1 MSDKSNNN
9 GRAFEFITLNVLN
22 EEINKI
28 RKAKILHNSSYE
40 AAQSAWNQIPE
51 QLQNN
56 LRLSAI
62 AAVYTIFDM
71 EPLILDID
79 DNIVELNIQVDDEGK
94 KGDVRDILISRNN
107 IQWVIGLSLKHNH
120 FAVKHSRLSYK
131 LDFGKEWFGVPCT
144 KGYWES
150 VTPVFNNL
158 KKLKAEK
165 IQFDE
170 LPEKEKIVYLPLLN
184 AFMNEIKTQT
194 AIDNTIPKKMITY
207 LLGKFDFYKIISID
221 HKQLAQIEGFNIYGT
236 LNKPSKTTKP
246 KIIVP
251 IIDLPTRIVSFDYKP
266 KSSTTVELYM
276 DNGWQFSFRI
286 HNAEKIACPTL
297 KFDIQI
303 IGMPATIVNITSKW
317 KNI

>member
-9 GRAFEFITLNVLN
+9 GRAFEFITLNILN

-120 FAVKHSRLSYK
+120 FAV
-131 LDFGKEWFGVPCT
+131 
-144 KGYWES
+144 
-150 VTPVFNNL
+150 N
-158 KKLKAEK
+158 
-165 IQFDE
+165 
-170 LPEKEKIVYLPLLN
+170 
-184 AFMNEIKTQT
+184 
-194 AIDNTIPKKMITY
+194 
-207 LLGKFDFYKIISID
+207 
-221 HKQLAQIEGFNIYGT
+221 
-236 LNKPSKTTKP
+236 
-246 KIIVP
+246 
-251 IIDLPTRIVSFDYKP
+251 
-266 KSSTTVELYM
+266 
-276 DNGWQFSFRI
+276 
-286 HNAEKIACPTL
+286 
-297 KFDIQI
+297 
-303 IGMPATIVNITSKW
+303 
-317 KNI
+317 